1 MANYT
6 FPRNLQKHRAMMRIS
21 IHQRQNAITDISRQT
36 HSTETVL
43 SRIYLYMPP
52 SVQIS
57 DGLTFENVNLSSAL
71 GMGIDAVNVMQNGGD
86 MQGVTNTVQAGV
98 LQGVAGSGGGLVA
111 GAAAQALIQEGRVT
125 NPRTQLLFKG
135 PILRQFSFA
144 HKLIPSNRAEAEDI
158 YQMIKTIR
166 KYSYPISDGMTSESE
181 SMFQF
186 PDIFRI
192 EMVSSTGGDGKLKM
206 TRIADTYCT
215 AITTNY
221 NPTTNAFYAGGYP
234 SEIDIAMTFQETKT
248 LSRADIEQ
256 GY

>member
-6 FPRNLQKHRAMMRIS
+6 FPRNLQNHRTMMRIS
-21 IHQRQNAITDISRQT
+21 IHQRQNEITDISRQM

-43 SRIYLYMPP
+43 SRIYLYMPT

-71 GMGIDAVNVMQNGGD
+71 GMGIDAMNVVGSGGD
-86 MQGVTNTVQAGV
+86 MSGALDTVQAGV
-98 LQGVAGSGGGLVA
+98 LQGVANGGGGLVA
-111 GAAAQALIQEGRVT
+111 GAAAQALIQSGRVT

-144 HKLIPSNRAEAEDI
+144 HKLIPSNRSEAEDI

-166 KYSYPISDGMTSESE
+166 KYSYPISDGMSSESE

-186 PDIFRI
+186 PDVFRI
-192 EMVSSTGGDGKLKM
+192 EMVSSTGGGKLKM
-206 TRIADTYCT
+206 SKIADTYCT

-221 NPTTNAFYAGGYP
+221 NPTSNAFYAGGYP

-256 GY
+256 GF

>member
-6 FPRNLQKHRAMMRIS
+6 FPRNLQNHRAMMRIS
-21 IHQRQNAITDISRQT
+21 IHQRQNEISDISRQM

-43 SRIYLYMPP
+43 SRIYLYMPT
-52 SVQIS
+52 SIQIS

-71 GMGIDAVNVMQNGGD
+71 GMGIDAMGVVMNGGD
-86 MQGVTNTVQAGV
+86 TSGVTDTIQAGV
-98 LQGVAGSGGGLVA
+98 LQGVANGGGGLVA

-166 KYSYPISDGMTSESE
+166 KHSYPISDGMSSESE

-186 PDIFRI
+186 PDVFRV
-192 EMVSSTGGDGKLKM
+192 EMVSSTGGGRLKM
-206 TRIADTYCT
+206 SKIADTYCT

-221 NPTTNAFYAGGYP
+221 NPTSNAFYAGGYP

-256 GY
+256 GF